1 MMKISFQYIFYG
13 HSLEPK
19 ANAAVL
25 RISAILADLGNF
37 VKERLRVF
45 GLSWF
50 TWGFLSAAIS
60 VSTYRKREMW
70 AWYAFWIML
79 IYEIRDGWIDHVGGT
94 TGWIPMVVAAALIL
108 TLLIS
113 PQFSTLLVSKTL
125 SINAEN

>member
-1 MMKISFQYIFYG
+1 
-13 HSLEPK
+13 
-19 ANAAVL
+19 
-25 RISAILADLGNF
+25 
-37 VKERLRVF
+37 
-45 GLSWF
+45 
-50 TWGFLSAAIS
+50 
-60 VSTYRKREMW
+60 MW

-79 IYEIRDGWIDHVGGT
+79 IYEIRDRWIDHVGGT